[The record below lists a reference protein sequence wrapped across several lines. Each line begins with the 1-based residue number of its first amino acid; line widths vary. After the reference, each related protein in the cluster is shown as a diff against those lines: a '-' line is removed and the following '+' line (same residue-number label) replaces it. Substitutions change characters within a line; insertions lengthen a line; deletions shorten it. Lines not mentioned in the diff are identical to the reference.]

1 MYINV
6 GTIELESPIEWKEE
20 PLLIFGVFS
29 DIQYADRIP
38 EWNRIRTDLRYYRN
52 SLNALKNAYR
62 IWESDEDN
70 KRFRFNCEKR
80 RQNPKPD
87 FVVNLGNNIDKWNKK
102 QEKCLDVLMSLNN
115 ITNNSKIPII
125 NIWGNHDLYCF
136 KRSLLYMNDMLPLLA
151 TNLSESIAFQIYNKS
166 KSSPNICPLSSTSF
180 FRRTFEYFWK
190 RSSKLDLVVR
200 DESTNSKVNGNKF
213 DGYWSLLIE
222 RSTRWNSVKNSW
234 KFLFLDTFEISNLG
248 YKSEEEPYL
257 EFANLLF
264 HWQNLTRNFLLS
276 RG

>member
-1 MYINV
+1 M
-6 GTIELESPIEWKEE
+6 ESPIEWKEE

-102 QEKCLDVLMSLNN
+102 QEKCLDVLISLNN

-125 NIWGNHDLYCF
+125 NLW
-136 KRSLLYMNDMLPLLA
+136 
-151 TNLSESIAFQIYNKS
+151 
-166 KSSPNICPLSSTSF
+166 
-180 FRRTFEYFWK
+180 
-190 RSSKLDLVVR
+190 
-200 DESTNSKVNGNKF
+200 
-213 DGYWSLLIE
+213 
-222 RSTRWNSVKNSW
+222 
-234 KFLFLDTFEISNLG
+234 
-248 YKSEEEPYL
+248 
-257 EFANLLF
+257 
-264 HWQNLTRNFLLS
+264 
-276 RG
+276 